1 VQYIF
6 NYASKEYV
14 GRRMLVDIVTV
25 EGLPSYI
32 SRYDK
37 WLSERGE
44 FCLSQLL
51 VSTRAILGNGVI
63 FP

>member
-25 EGLPSYI
+25 EGLPSIKIPKYQ
-32 SRYDK
+32 YVAFGFAA
-37 WLSERGE
+37 LGE
-44 FCLSQLL
+44 MW
-51 VSTRAILGNGVI
+51 
-63 FP
+63 